1 MKVCLIAACDKKRG
15 IGYQGKLPWH
25 LPADFAFFKA
35 QTLGKTVVMGRKTF
49 ESIGRPL
56 PGRRNIVL
64 SSQNY
69 QHAGIEVIHSVDEL
83 WSSQLDEV
91 MVIGGQ
97 QIYQL
102 FLPIA
107 SQIMLTEVD
116 AICPADAYFPYFSLH
131 DFQCISEQRHPVDE
145 KNVYAMTFKVF
156 SKTSS

>member
-1 MKVCLIAACDKKRG
+1 MNVSLIAACDKKRG
-15 IGYQGKLPWH
+15 IGYQGQLPWH

-35 QTLGKTVVMGRKTF
+35 QTLGKTVIMGRKTF

-64 SSQNY
+64 SLQDY
-69 QHAGIEVIHSVDEL
+69 QHVGIEVIHSIDEL
-83 WSSQLDEV
+83 WALGLDEV

-116 AICPADAYFPYFSLH
+116 VTCLADAYFPQFSSLN
-131 DFQCISEQRHPVDE
+131 FQCISEQHHPADE
-145 KNVYAMTFKVF
+145 KNAYAMTFKLF
-156 SKTSS
+156 SKIAS

>member
-1 MKVCLIAACDKKRG
+1 MNVCLIAACDKKRG
-15 IGYQGKLPWH
+15 IGYQGQLPWH
-25 LPADFAFFKA
+25 LPADFTFFKA

-64 SSQNY
+64 SLQNY
-69 QHAGIEVIHSVDEL
+69 QHIGIEVIHSIDEL
-83 WSSQLDEV
+83 WSLVLDEV

-107 SQIMLTEVD
+107 SQIILTEVD
-116 AICPADAYFPYFSLH
+116 TTCLADAYFPQFSFH
-131 DFQCISEQRHPVDE
+131 DFQCISEQHHPADE
-145 KNVYAMTFKVF
+145 KNAYAMTFKVF
-156 SKTSS
+156 SKIAS